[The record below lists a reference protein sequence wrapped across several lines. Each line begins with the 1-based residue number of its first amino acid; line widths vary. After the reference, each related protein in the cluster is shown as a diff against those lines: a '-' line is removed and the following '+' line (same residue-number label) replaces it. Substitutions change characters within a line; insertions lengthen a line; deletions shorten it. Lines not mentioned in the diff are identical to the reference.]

1 MVIHDKK
8 TAWCLVT
15 NWSQRQPFHILIADA
30 ALYAE
35 GGEEGG
41 DDAHD
46 ELEHGFEGF
55 FVGVFHGTLIING

>member
-1 MVIHDKK
+1 MEG
-8 TAWCLVT
+8 
-15 NWSQRQPFHILIADA
+15 WSETDA

-55 FVGVFHGTLIING
+55 FVFVFHGILIING

>member
-1 MVIHDKK
+1 MINVK
-8 TAWCLVT
+8 CLMEARSET
-15 NWSQRQPFHILIADA
+15 DA
-30 ALYAE
+30 TLYAE